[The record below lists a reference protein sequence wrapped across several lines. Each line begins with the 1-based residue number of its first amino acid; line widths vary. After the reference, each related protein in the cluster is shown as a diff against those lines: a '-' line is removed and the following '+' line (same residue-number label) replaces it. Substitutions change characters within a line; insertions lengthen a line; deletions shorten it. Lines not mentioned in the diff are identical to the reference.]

1 MVFYGK
7 IWGWI
12 ITAFNLHYDCCWFV
26 YKHHCYRSLVHV
38 RFWSLIST
46 FSPSSHHFKVLSRK
60 QEVTGGWDEG
70 WSDGWGEGL
79 GDQWPGSMFSTE
91 AAPGRWGG
99 GWGQQRRPP
108 AAHCQTPRAQTSGGL
123 QTEVTSLMIGWWLK
137 IYHSVKRLRRY
148 LHAIMLSCHHHVI
161 KLSCHHVIISF
172 NQSAFH

>member
-26 YKHHCYRSLVHV
+26 YKHHCYCSLVHV

-108 AAHCQTPRAQTSGGL
+108 PAHCQTPRAQTSGGL
-123 QTEVTSLMIGWWLK
+123 QTEVTSLIIGWWCQN
-137 IYHSVKRLRRY
+137 IPFGQMSVKIPSHHDL
-148 LHAIMLSCHHHVI
+148 LS
-161 KLSCHHVIISF
+161 SCHHVIQLI
-172 NQSAFH
+172 NIKD